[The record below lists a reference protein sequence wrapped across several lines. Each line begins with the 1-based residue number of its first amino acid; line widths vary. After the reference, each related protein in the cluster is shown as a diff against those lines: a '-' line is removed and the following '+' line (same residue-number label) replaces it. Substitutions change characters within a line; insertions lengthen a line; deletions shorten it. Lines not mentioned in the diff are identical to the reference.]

1 MGSSGAGIQEMQ
13 HIVRECLRAPGPVA
27 YTGIVIALGSECC
40 AVSPSDPR
48 FNPDFVDEAL
58 AELLSLEEKCPVSV
72 HQISSSIDRDL
83 LIVTVVDAA
92 GPGAVSSKTLS
103 QTLMMQALN
112 PESLLRRRGLG
123 IPLRNVPPPGSVV
136 RSKQETKLNERDIP
150 AIAVSKLVCKLVLDQ
165 QHLVDQ
171 MSYELKRLERVLDLN
186 FEPERRKIFI
196 HPHRNTFPRKHG
208 VSLYEDEKD
217 EAQIES
223 RLEELRKLT
232 IRQTNE
238 RNAMIS
244 NLEDVLVHI
253 FVVRSMQRL
262 IVLSSVG

>member
-1 MGSSGAGIQEMQ
+1 MRKPFSFFLFPLSSANLLRSSRAGIPEMQ
-13 HIVRECLRAPGPVA
+13 HTVRECLRAPGPVA

-136 RSKQETKLNERDIP
+136 RSKQETKLNERDIA

-196 HPHRNTFPRKHG
+196 HPHRNAFPRPWRHRPRQCAAENRPPRQRPPAG
-208 VSLYEDEKD
+208 FRWRCRGCIF
-217 EAQIES
+217 AFS
-223 RLEELRKLT
+223 RCR
-232 IRQTNE
+232 
-238 RNAMIS
+238 
-244 NLEDVLVHI
+244 
-253 FVVRSMQRL
+253 RL
-262 IVLSSVG
+262 